1 MKHWQLTSGD
11 IQVVGTSSPLHL
23 ETWEG
28 GRLSDITWSH
38 GDIFFAGGASPEKA
52 QIRTKAGFGHH
63 RKDMDVRK
71 QKYMK

>member
-63 RKDMDVRK
+63 RKDMDVTK
-71 QKYMK
+71 QRYMK